1 MKLVIA
7 LIINDGSAMSN
18 TALFDNYN
26 THFDFRRIEYL
37 TVDDAAN
44 NNEIFEIYMSTRN
57 GLSAD
62 DGTGG
67 DLAWDNEIIVAQIL
81 VT

>member
-1 MKLVIA
+1 MGC
-7 LIINDGSAMSN
+7 NSN

-37 TVDDAAN
+37 TVDDGN
-44 NNEIFEIYMSTRN
+44 NNEMLRYVSSTRN

-62 DGTGG
+62 DGT
-67 DLAWDNEIIVAQIL
+67 AEILLGIMRL
-81 VT
+81 L